1 MPVVCA
7 RRDHRLAFPAAALRR
22 VVVHGTIAALA
33 ALAAGVARIRL
44 VSGERCGPGLL

>member
-22 VVVHGTIAALA
+22 VDRFCR
-33 ALAAGVARIRL
+33 VARHFDTPALIL
-44 VSGERCGPGLL
+44 AT